1 MFNRF
6 RKAFVSLAAV
16 LFFGAAAFATNL
28 ALDGNLSVGGT
39 ATITGATTQTGMV
52 TLTKVATTGTIPTIG
67 TCGTSPAITTGST
80 QFAGKFTMGTSASN
94 ACVVTFAAAYT
105 TAPFCV
111 VQNATTGAGA
121 FTMSVSTTA
130 ITIGGTAA
138 DSSVFFY
145 TCIAPS
151 GG

>member
-1 MFNRF
+1 MIKKLMAGLSALVFSGLI
-6 RKAFVSLAAV
+6 AFA
-16 LFFGAAAFATNL
+16 ATNL

-39 ATITGATTQTGMV
+39 FSSTGAA
-52 TLTKVATTGTIPTIG
+52 TLSGKVISTGTIPTIG
-67 TCGTSPAITTGST
+67 TCGTSPSITTGST
-80 QFAGKFTMGTSASN
+80 NTAGKFTMGTSASN
-94 ACVVTFAAAYT
+94 ACTVTFSSAYT
-105 TAPFCV
+105 SAPFCV

-121 FTMSVSTTA
+121 FSATISAAA